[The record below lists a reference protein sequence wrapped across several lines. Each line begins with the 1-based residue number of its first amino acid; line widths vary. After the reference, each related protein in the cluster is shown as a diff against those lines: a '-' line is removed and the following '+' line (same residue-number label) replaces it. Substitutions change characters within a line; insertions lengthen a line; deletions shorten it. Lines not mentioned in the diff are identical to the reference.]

1 MVEIQLM
8 YLFTSLGKSILTSE
22 TSDRTSFTD
31 RQGSIILLNVALLTR
46 FATSIIFDNE
56 KKDK

>member
-46 FATSIIFDNE
+46 FATSIIFYNE